1 MAVTYGQIKSDVL
14 KLIDNFSSRGAPL
27 SASKV
32 ADYSMKIQSLVNT
45 TIYDL
50 ASTTAKIPA
59 IFRIVH
65 APIKNTLSE
74 DTSSIKQYLPGT
86 DFSITLTNA
95 RATFFEA
102 TYPGQIVI
110 EQSSDNGATYSTI
123 ETINV
128 PSTAVSF
135 VEYKRLI
142 SPGSPTNIVRLR
154 FTGSYIYSF
163 RNYVLYDYS
172 WPTEAGIQQ
181 FRPFFEYALPSDF
194 FDIDNVFAK
203 KDQRQYSPYMNY
215 IITPDKKIAVNRF
228 EAPLELLVNYW
239 RRPNLLTFTGV
250 DATDDAQTI
259 DLTDDAAIII
269 PWFVAGDI
277 LNSEQL
283 LAEGT
288 LRLNQFEVKKNSLI
302 ANKSNESAT
311 IINVT
316 GW

>member
-1 MAVTYGQIKSDVL
+1 MPITYGQTKNDVL
-14 KLIDNFSSRGAPL
+14 KLIDNYSSRGAPL

-32 ADYSMKIQSLVNT
+32 ADYVMKIQSLINA

-59 IFRIVH
+59 EFAITH

-74 DTSSIKQYLPGT
+74 DTSSIKTHLPGT

-95 RATFFEA
+95 QATFFEV
-102 TYPGQIVI
+102 TYPGQVMI
-110 EQSSDNGATYSTI
+110 EESNDNGTSYSMI

-128 PSTAVSF
+128 PSTAKSF

-142 SPGSPTNIVRLR
+142 SPSSPTNIIRLR
-154 FTGSYIYSF
+154 FTGNYIYSF
-163 RNYVLYDYS
+163 RNYVLYSYT
-172 WPTEAGIQQ
+172 WPTEAEVQQ
-181 FRPFFEYALPSDF
+181 FRSWFEYDLPSDY
-194 FDIDNVFAK
+194 FDMNSVFAK
-203 KDQRQYSPYMNY
+203 KDSRQYSPYINY
-215 IITPDKKIAVNRF
+215 IITPDKKIAINRYDS
-228 EAPLELLVNYW
+228 PLELLVSYW

-250 DATDDAQTI
+250 AATDDAQTI

-288 LRLNQFEVKKNSLI
+288 LRLNQANVKRDSLI
-302 ANKSNESAT
+302 TNKSNDTTT